1 MHRSITKYMME
12 DVITKEIPTQPLAGG
27 VQVKNSPQIKLKDKQ
42 IIMPQPKKIENP
54 VPPASLVPK
63 TNVGATERSGD
74 GPTSV

>member
-27 VQVKNSPQIKLKDKQ
+27 VQVKTTPQIKLKDKQ

-54 VPPASLVPK
+54 TPPASLVPK
-63 TNVGATERSGD
+63 TSVASIEKSGD